1 MAGAE
6 PIRSQQPGA
15 PLGVPHWCRVPRI
28 WAVLNCCPRPQA
40 GSWMGSRTARIR
52 TGDHMG
58 SWHMQ
63 GEDFRMRGKG
73 TPAPFWWGDYLVQ
86 PLWKSVWRVLWQ
98 VETDLPY
105 DSGIPHLG
113 IYPYELD
120 SEYEIV
126 TSTIHDSNH
135 ILIICVHRNCNGYKK
150 VVYLLYQNIYF
161 H

>member
-1 MAGAE
+1 MAGRHMKKRSGSIA
-6 PIRSQQPGA
+6 IRE
-15 PLGVPHWCRVPRI
+15 
-28 WAVLNCCPRPQA
+28 
-40 GSWMGSRTARIR
+40 
-52 TGDHMG
+52 
-58 SWHMQ
+58 MQ
-63 GEDFRMRGKG
+63 IQTTLRSHLTPVRKSYTQKSTNITSHKNEGKG
-73 TPAPFWWGDYLVQ
+73 TPAPHWWEEYLVQ

-105 DSGIPHLG
+105 DSGIPLLG